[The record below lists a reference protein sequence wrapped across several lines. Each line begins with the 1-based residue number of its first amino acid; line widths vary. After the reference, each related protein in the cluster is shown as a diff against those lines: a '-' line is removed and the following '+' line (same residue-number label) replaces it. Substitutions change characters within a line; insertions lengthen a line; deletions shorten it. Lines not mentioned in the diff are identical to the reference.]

1 MSASAALP
9 LAPPDAAVHA
19 PQVAGRFYPADPG
32 VLAARI
38 DAALAGANPGAS
50 RAKMVVMPHA
60 GLDYCAPVSALSA
73 RALDASA
80 PIRRIV
86 ILGPNHRWRLG
97 DAAGDGSGRRS
108 RARRP
113 RLAAGRFHRRAPVRR

>member
-60 GLDYCAPVSALSA
+60 GLQLALGAGGFAPASLLKCNA
-73 RALDASA
+73 RL
-80 PIRRIV
+80 
-86 ILGPNHRWRLG
+86 
-97 DAAGDGSGRRS
+97 
-108 RARRP
+108 
-113 RLAAGRFHRRAPVRR
+113 

>member
-86 ILGPNHRWRLG
+86 ILGPNHRWRLRG
-97 DAAGDGSGRRS
+97 AAIHPASAWATPLGTVPVADH
-108 RARRP
+108 A
-113 RLAAGRFHRRAPVRR
+113 LAALA